1 MILLDEDN
9 IRVRQKKG
17 AEKPYNTPSEALTKR
32 VFFKCRLVFENVGYR
47 LNLFK
52 IPGVNDVRDH

>member
-1 MILLDEDN
+1 MRI
-9 IRVRQKKG
+9 IFPCGKKR
-17 AEKPYNTPSEALTKR
+17 AEKPHNTPSEALTKR

-47 LNLFK
+47 LNSFK